1 MRMPEKAFANTIS
14 AIYDAVLDER
24 RWTEALKAVAEYVG
38 AVDVG
43 YLLANKKTGESL
55 SVAWWGCFSGNSAEY
70 LTHYCKID
78 PFRVAQESASCG
90 SWNRASEIL
99 PRSLLSQDE
108 WYNDFI
114 LKGGVCDI
122 LGAKLHED
130 ASHVVLIGFQSP
142 IGDSRSFPRNQTA
155 LRRLTEPLCQAA
167 RLHVG
172 LQEIG
177 YRSAIAEEALN
188 ELDAGVIVADGDGR
202 VLRTN
207 QLADAILS
215 QGDGL
220 AIRNGRLAAP
230 RSFETARLAR
240 LIAGAANVVGA
251 SSGCM
256 PIVPAA
262 GGAPYVIRVAP
273 IGAELAAFYQ
283 PVAMVIIT
291 VPADICASERELV
304 ELFGLSPAE
313 SRLAV
318 ALARGKRPPAIAEEF
333 AIRITTVR
341 TQLRSILT
349 KLNVERQ
356 SDIVRLISRIPVW
369 RSPKGRD
376 R

>member
-1 MRMPEKAFANTIS
+1 MRMREKAFANTIS
-14 AIYDAVLDER
+14 AFYDAVLDER

-43 YLLANKKTGESL
+43 YLLANKKTGEPL

-230 RSFETARLAR
+230 RSFETASLTYSHRCRVARERRRWRAKGTRHQGVCFAAGFGLWVGAGGFRGGFRGRSRPRRLRPRRHQGSAECRSNQVDLGLAR
-240 LIAGAANVVGA
+240 SAVCCRGAGTWN
-251 SSGCM
+251 
-256 PIVPAA
+256 
-262 GGAPYVIRVAP
+262 
-273 IGAELAAFYQ
+273 
-283 PVAMVIIT
+283 
-291 VPADICASERELV
+291 
-304 ELFGLSPAE
+304 
-313 SRLAV
+313 
-318 ALARGKRPPAIAEEF
+318 
-333 AIRITTVR
+333 
-341 TQLRSILT
+341 
-349 KLNVERQ
+349 
-356 SDIVRLISRIPVW
+356 
-369 RSPKGRD
+369 
-376 R
+376 